1 MFRNYCV
8 DVLGFL
14 SIGLFREKSSSTLA
28 LGAGVGL
35 FTSLQDG
42 IGLKIV
48 MMSIGALAGAAIG
61 GALSHMGRKRQMLSG
76 ADEAIPGL
84 GFSSDDRMRRYWLEK
99 GTLTSAPGIPERDEV
114 GDNDS
119 NRQS

>member
-1 MFRNYCV
+1 MRKV
-8 DVLGFL
+8 ALL
-14 SIGLFREKSSSTLA
+14 IGLTL
-28 LGAGVGL
+28 GTGVGL

-48 MMSIGALAGAAIG
+48 TMSIGALAGAAIG

-84 GFSSDDRMRRYWLEK
+84 GFSLEDRMRRYWLEK
-99 GTLTSAPGIPERDEV
+99 GRLTSAPGIPEQDDV
-114 GDNDS
+114 GDDS
-119 NRQS
+119 NRRS